1 MENKKER
8 IVFDVKK
15 FNPLREARR
24 QQTKKPFKATHLL
37 TFLKRRLFNQM
48 RYYTSRIFHAL
59 IITCLSFALWG
70 CGYKGDPVYKDTK
83 SPTKT
88 EKKQ

>member
-1 MENKKER
+1 MEDKKER

-15 FNPLREARR
+15 FNPLRKARR

-48 RYYTSRIFHAL
+48 RYYTSRIFHTL
-59 IITCLSFALWG
+59 IIACLSFALSG
-70 CGYKGDPVYKDTK
+70 CGYKGEPVYKDANA
-83 SPTKT
+83 PVKT

>member
-1 MENKKER
+1 MEDKKER

-15 FNPLREARR
+15 FNPLCEARR

-48 RYYTSRIFHAL
+48 RYYTSRSFHTL
-59 IITCLSFALWG
+59 IIACLSFALSG
-70 CGYKGDPVYKDTK
+70 CGYKGEPVYKDANA
-83 SPTKT
+83 PAET